1 MDLFTQKRFMLIQDI
16 EGREGIIPMGSE
28 VTLFRGFV
36 YLNGGMVMPSY
47 AKMFT
52 DILNDEEKKKKY
64 FIETP
69 ILYNKI

>member
-52 DILNDEEKKKKY
+52 DI
-64 FIETP
+64 FITFL
-69 ILYNKI
+69 IIVS